1 MSALSRDFPWTIF
14 LSTCLFLD
22 SSFCL
27 IFFVHLSL
35 SLDISFPSLTFLFPL
50 DISFSLLASPFPSWH
65 VFFPLDISFS
75 LLTSL
80 FPSWHLRLLTYLSVL
95 ISFSWHF
102 FSEGP
107 SLDFCF
113 SWHSFL
119 FKFLFSR
126 HLFPCHYFLLTF
138 TSLCLHH
145 FSLKSL
151 SLYVSFSWHC
161 FALTPLTSQWHA
173 KNHLDTE
180 IGTAIWAPTTIPR
193 RQAQKVR
200 FSSAFEKELYA
211 RLQNLRKTSPNKHI
225 DPASGL
231 RGATAGLRNTKAAA
245 HRHAT
250 LAQQGF
256 NAGAT
261 TRLQTAMAPCAQ
273 QLFNCTLFYSPL
285 LSSPLLCSILFFSI
299 LFYSIP
305 FCSVL
310 LYPMLFYSILFC
322 SNSIL
327 LYSTFLYAL
336 LCSFALLY
344 SLLSTLC
351 SLYSA
356 LSTLYS
362 LLSTFY
368 SIPLHC
374 TQVSFPGMLSSL
386 QRGRSSWTACKEKA
400 ESKAP
405 PQGQPLALRRFC
417 GEIGTLVVI
426 QRYLAKT

>member
-50 DISFSLLASPFPSWH
+50 DISFSLLASLFPSWH
-65 VFFPLDISFS
+65 LFFPLDISFS

-107 SLDFCF
+107 SLDFYF

-180 IGTAIWAPTTIPR
+180 IGTQQFEPPQLYLGAKHKKYNSEVRLKKNCMQACKIWEKR
-193 RQAQKVR
+193 RQTNILTQQVDCAEQPLDCETQKQQR
-200 FSSAFEKELYA
+200 TDTLPWRSKISMPGQLLDCKP
-211 RLQNLRKTSPNKHI
+211 QWHH
-225 DPASGL
+225 
-231 RGATAGLRNTKAAA
+231 A
-245 HRHAT
+245 HSNYWIVFHFI
-250 LAQQGF
+250 L
-256 NAGAT
+256 
-261 TRLQTAMAPCAQ
+261 PC
-273 QLFNCTLFYSPL
+273 
-285 LSSPLLCSILFFSI
+285 SPLLCSALFYSTLFFSI
-299 LFYSIP
+299 LFHSVL
-305 FCSVL
+305 FCSIL
-310 LYPMLFYSILFC
+310 CYSILFC
-322 SNSIL
+322 SILLCSSLVYSSLLSTLFYSIL
-327 LYSTFLYAL
+327 LSSAL

-351 SLYSA
+351 SLLSTLHSL
-356 LSTLYS
+356 LSTLYFLLYSAPLYSS
-362 LLSTFY
+362 LLSR
-368 SIPLHC
+368 H
-374 TQVSFPGMLSSL
+374 
-386 QRGRSSWTACKEKA
+386 
-400 ESKAP
+400 
-405 PQGQPLALRRFC
+405 ALFFA
-417 GEIGTLVVI
+417 TW
-426 QRYLAKT
+426 